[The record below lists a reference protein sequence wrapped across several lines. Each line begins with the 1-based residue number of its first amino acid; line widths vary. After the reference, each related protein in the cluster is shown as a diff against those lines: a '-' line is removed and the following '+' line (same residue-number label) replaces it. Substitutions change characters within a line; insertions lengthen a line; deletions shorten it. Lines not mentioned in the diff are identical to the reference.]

1 MVDTEQRLADLA
13 LAGPGGE
20 RVMDTQQHE
29 PSIEARVAREQGG
42 GEAVVLGQVEKPPQ
56 RQQPGPRAGESG
68 DPVEKQAAAAVR
80 EGSGLDNE
88 PAVPPAARQ
97 AGTSAPRPAPSHED
111 PGAEQPAP

>member
-56 RQQPGPRAGESG
+56 RQQPATSAGESG
-68 DPVEKQAAAAVR
+68 APVEKPDADAVR
-80 EGSGLDNE
+80 EGSGVELSPGGP
-88 PAVPPAARQ
+88 PAVGQGRHV
-97 AGTSAPRPAPSHED
+97 TDRPGS
-111 PGAEQPAP
+111 G

>member
-56 RQQPGPRAGESG
+56 RQQPGTSAGESG
-68 DPVEKQAAAAVR
+68 DPVEKQDAAAVR
-80 EGSGLDNE
+80 EGYGFDIE
-88 PAVPPAARQ
+88 PDVPPRSEERRV
-97 AGTSAPRPAPSHED
+97 GKECVSTCRSRWSP
-111 PGAEQPAP
+111 